1 MLPVTAYVRTWN
13 CPDVTLEC
21 PGTKNCTEA
30 LEIVRTELACFPVRA
45 LFYRLCHLVESFF
58 VMGQGLFVSGSSIRS

>member
-1 MLPVTAYVRTWN
+1 MVETSELS
-13 CPDVTLEC
+13 DV
-21 PGTKNCTEA
+21 NQHTENTPFTMVFA
-30 LEIVRTELACFPVRA
+30 DSIPVRA